1 MADAHTTF
9 LRKKP
14 LGSDGKLDNRIN
26 KNLSLIRRTANPIP
40 DNYRVS
46 GGGRASPKNIG
57 STVRFLAPEGLNN
70 NSQER
75 SPW

>member
-1 MADAHTTF
+1 MIMADAHTTF

-14 LGSDGKLDNRIN
+14 LGSDGKLDKRIN
-26 KNLSLIRRTANPIP
+26 KNLSLIRRTAIPIAI
-40 DNYRVS
+40 
-46 GGGRASPKNIG
+46 GRRTGLTQNIG

-70 NSQER
+70 NSQGR